1 MGDLERTWEKA
12 LDILK
17 PEMTAVSFETWVDP
31 ITPYRLDEENGLIYL
46 ILGGG
51 IGKNILEDRYSN
63 IIESALKQ
71 VFGIKLQPVFLE
83 PEEVES
89 INKKKK
95 DALTQT
101 FTDELYL
108 NPKYVFGTFVV
119 GKNSQFAH
127 AASLA
132 VAEMPMSSEYN
143 PLFIYGGAG
152 LGKTHLMHAIGHHI
166 IRHSPN
172 LKVLYVSSEMFTNE
186 FIQAIRDNNTEGFR
200 KKYRNIDVLLID
212 DIQFLENK
220 ERIQEE
226 IFHTFNTLYDA
237 NKRIILS
244 SDRLPKAI
252 ATLED
257 RLRSRFEWGLTI
269 DIQPPDFETRVAIL
283 CKKAQLEEISVD
295 EDFMEVIKLI
305 AERILDNVRELEG
318 AFIRVVAYASLTGQA
333 INKDLAKEVL
343 KDVLTAGY
351 IKPTPE
357 KIKEK
362 VSRHFN
368 IKISDMISSSRA
380 KNLVYPRQIAMYLC
394 RRLTDLSLPKIGEA
408 FGNRDHTTV
417 LHACEKISNEMMKNE
432 FLSDIIFNLE
442 NEIRNP

>member
-1 MGDLERTWEKA
+1 MGDLNKTWKKA
-12 LDILK
+12 LEILK

-51 IGKNILEDRYSN
+51 IGKNILEERYSS
-63 IIESALKQ
+63 IIETALKQ
-71 VFGIKLQPVFLE
+71 AFGIKLQPIFLE
-83 PEEVES
+83 PEEIES
-89 INKKKK
+89 INRKKK
-95 DALTQT
+95 DTLTQT

-132 VAEMPMSSEYN
+132 VAETPSSSEYN

-200 KKYRNIDVLLID
+200 RKYRNIDVLLID

-220 ERIQEE
+220 ERVQEE

-237 NKRIILS
+237 NRRIILS
-244 SDRLPKAI
+244 SDRPPKAI

-257 RLRSRFEWGLTI
+257 RLRSRFEWGLII

-283 CKKAQLEEISVD
+283 CKKAQLEEIPVS
-295 EDFMEVIKLI
+295 EEFMEVIKII
-305 AERILDNVRELEG
+305 AERIQDNVRELEG
-318 AFIRVVAYASLTGQA
+318 AFIRVVAYASLTGQT
-333 INKDLAKEVL
+333 ITKELAKEVL
-343 KDVLTAGY
+343 KDVFSSRTRR
-351 IKPTPE
+351 PTPDI
-357 KIKEK
+357 IKDH

-368 IKISDMISSSRA
+368 IKVSDMISARRS
-380 KNLVYPRQIAMYLC
+380 KNLVFPRQIAMYLC

-408 FGNRDHTTV
+408 FGGRDHTTV
-417 LHACEKISNEMMKNE
+417 LHACDKISNEMMKNE
-432 FLSDIIFNLE
+432 VLSDIIYNLE
-442 NEIRNP
+442 NEIRNA